1 MLELQ
6 KAPWNHKD
14 LNKPKDAQNYTK
26 SIYIKF
32 YFSQNVVWVH

>member
-26 SIYIKF
+26 CSLGTLT
-32 YFSQNVVWVH
+32 